1 MNLYKPEQGAH
12 PHPTS
17 TMDVTP
23 GPAKATG
30 TTSSAAAACNDHPDS
45 RPCVQDAAMSLVSL
59 GRASPVDMNS
69 ACVSVTSHPP
79 LPPNATPSHS
89 NDDSSPPLKKSKS
102 GSKYT
107 VKPRDPKRDTGIPL
121 SEMQRLMRV
130 YGPIKCLRNRT
141 PKESGKDLKQD
152 SIKRKFYRWFPD
164 FDTRFERT
172 GEGWFKPKF
181 GHEEEMQYRA
191 EMRKRDQDA
200 LVKKRNTKRSS
211 RKSHT
216 EEQATP

>member
-1 MNLYKPEQGAH
+1 MD
-12 PHPTS
+12 PT
-17 TMDVTP
+17 TP
-23 GPAKATG
+23 DPTRAPAKAVG
-30 TTSSAAAACNDHPDS
+30 TAFGVVAAAASTHHSEN

-59 GRASPVDMNS
+59 GRVSPVDVNP
-69 ACVSVTSHPP
+69 ACVSVTSPPP
-79 LPPNATPSHS
+79 LPPSANNIDA
-89 NDDSSPPLKKSKS
+89 NVESSPPLKKSKS
-102 GSKYT
+102 GSKYS

-181 GHEEEMQYRA
+181 GHEEEMNYRA
-191 EMRKRDQDA
+191 EMRKKDQDA
-200 LVKKRNTKRSS
+200 LVKKRNTKRTS
-211 RKSHT
+211 RKAKT
-216 EEQATP
+216 DDQDIL